1 MEDGPPGEKG
11 ELKMENGFYTALGTP
26 FDDGGNFLAASFAR
40 HVEDQIISGVSGL
53 LVMGTMGIE
62 PYVKESEYLKIAKT
76 GVEAANGRCPVFVGV
91 MDNSIERVK
100 DRIKALEGLKIDGVV
115 ATVPFYYPVNQEEI
129 KEFFRGIEAFSPFP
143 VYIYDLP
150 AVTKTKISVK
160 TIEYL
165 MQFKKIK
172 GIKTGDIVTARL
184 LSRSTAREED
194 FGVFFSGLDI
204 FDVAYKY
211 GIMKNLDGMFAC
223 TAPLASRM
231 YRSIEKEEYD
241 SAGSC
246 LDEILM
252 LRDTLAGVGI
262 FSGFTYAM
270 NLLGYEGIFSPDY
283 SVKLNGEQADRVR
296 ECMKKCELI

>member
-1 MEDGPPGEKG
+1 MK
-11 ELKMENGFYTALGTP
+11 NGFYTALGTP
-26 FDDGGNFLAASFAR
+26 FDDGGNFLTASFAR
-40 HVEDQIISGVSGL
+40 HIEDQITSGVSGL
-53 LVMGTMGIE
+53 LVMGSMGIE
-62 PYVKESEYLKIAKT
+62 PYIKESEYFKIAKI
-76 GVEAANGRCPVFVGV
+76 GAEAANGRCPVFVGV
-91 MDNSIERVK
+91 MDNSVERVK
-100 DRIKALEGLKIDGVV
+100 DKIKALEGLKINGVV
-115 ATVPFYYPVNQEEI
+115 ATVPFYYAVSQEEI

-150 AVTKTKISVK
+150 VVTKTKISVK
-160 TIEYL
+160 TIECL
-165 MQFKKIK
+165 MQLKKIK

-184 LSRSTAREED
+184 LSRSASRKED
-194 FGVFFSGLDI
+194 FEVFFSGLDI
-204 FDVAYKY
+204 FDVAYRY

-231 YRSIEKEEYD
+231 YESLKKEEYG

-283 SVKLNGEQADRVR
+283 SLKLNGEQADRVR
-296 ECMKKCELI
+296 ECMKALKLI